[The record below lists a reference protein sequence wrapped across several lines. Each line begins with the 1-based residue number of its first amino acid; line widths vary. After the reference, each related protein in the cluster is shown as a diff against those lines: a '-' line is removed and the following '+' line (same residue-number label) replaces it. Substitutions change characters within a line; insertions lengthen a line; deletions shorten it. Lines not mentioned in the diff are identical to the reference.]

1 MELST
6 TMTRDVAASHELVL
20 VVGDDPLVG
29 EAICL
34 ELDRHGCRAL
44 HTDDFALALR
54 MAGKRRPAVVVLDQI
69 VETPET
75 ATLLRD
81 LEALGDDAPWV
92 VLLRYAPGPT
102 GPFRT
107 LHVTVVAGERWFE
120 ELPGV
125 VSRQVYAR
133 AW

>member
-1 MELST
+1 MELTT
-6 TMTRDVAASHELVL
+6 TMTRDTATSHELVL

-29 EAICL
+29 ETICL

-54 MAGKRRPAVVVLDQI
+54 VAAQRKPAVVVLDQI

-75 ATLLRD
+75 AELLRQ
-81 LEALGDDAPWV
+81 LETLGDDAPWV

-107 LHVTVVAGERWFE
+107 LHVTLVAGEHWFE

-125 VSRQVYAR
+125 VCRQVYAR

>member
-1 MELST
+1 
-6 TMTRDVAASHELVL
+6 MTRAVVAGSELVL
-20 VVGDDPLVG
+20 VIGDDPLVG
-29 EAICL
+29 EAICV

-44 HTDDFALALR
+44 HTDDPALALR
-54 MAGKRRPAVVVLDQI
+54 VAAQRRPAVVVVDQI
-69 VETPET
+69 VETPESWE
-75 ATLLRD
+75 LLRA

-102 GPFRT
+102 GPFAS
-107 LHVTVVAGERWFE
+107 LPVTVVAGERWFE

-125 VSRQVYAR
+125 VSRHVYAR